1 MRLVVRIWLHGIV
14 LFLGV
19 TATVMT
25 ARFVMPREDA
35 IMAMQA
41 HPTLA
46 LGLGDRVL
54 GRRDDPAALDRELA
68 ALRRDAALVMTV
80 YRSDGALIASSADP
94 PLAPASAAELA
105 GLRAREVVSGRRLLV
120 GALRDGAVDAYAVA
134 RMPSKLW
141 PLHVFLLL
149 AVAITLALVFVAMP
163 MARSIARPL
172 EQLGALTRALGA
184 GDLAVRAE
192 VGRRDEIGTLGRAFN
207 DMAAQI
213 QRLRDAERQLLADV
227 SHELRTPLAR
237 IRVVLD
243 LASDAERAEVQRY
256 HAEITTD
263 LSELELLL
271 DDIIVSSRLDAGTHE
286 AAPWTLARPPL
297 RSRAMELS
305 ELLEATTTR
314 FRARWP
320 NRRLVSDDPPP
331 CAITGDPAILRRAL
345 DNLVDNA
352 RKYSPDDA
360 AIELRVAP
368 DPGGVRVVVI
378 DHGVGIE
385 LADQPRVFTPFFR
398 ADKSRTR
405 ATGGVGLGLTLARRI
420 IEAHG
425 GTIGF
430 ASEPGHG
437 AQFWFVLPLAEPVR
451 CVEAAPD
458 QAASWQANSIGLPSG
473 SRTIAEK

>member
-1 MRLVVRIWLHGIV
+1 MRLVVRIWLHGFV

-19 TATVMT
+19 TATVMV
-25 ARFVMPREDA
+25 ARFVMSREDA
-35 IMAMQA
+35 ILSLQT

-54 GRRDDPAALDRELA
+54 GRRDDPVALQRELG
-68 ALRRDAALVMTV
+68 ALRHDVALVMTV
-80 YRSDGALIASSADP
+80 YRADGALIASSADP
-94 PLAPASAAELA
+94 PLAPATAFELEA
-105 GLRAREVVSGRRLLV
+105 LRAREMVSGRRLLV
-120 GALRDGAVDAYAVA
+120 GALAAGAVEAYVVA
-134 RMPSKLW
+134 RMPSRLW

-149 AVAITLALVFVAMP
+149 ATAILLALVFVAMP

-172 EQLGALTRALGA
+172 EKLGALTRALGA
-184 GDLAVRAE
+184 GDLTVRAP
-192 VGRRDEIGTLGRAFN
+192 VGRRDEIGMLGRAFN

-213 QRLRDAERQLLADV
+213 QRLRAAERQLLADV

-243 LASDAERAEVQRY
+243 LASDADLEKVQRY

-271 DDIIVSSRLDAGTHE
+271 DDIIVSSRLELGASAEPPAET
-286 AAPWTLARPPL
+286 WTLAQPPL
-297 RSRAMELS
+297 RTRAMDLA
-305 ELLEATTTR
+305 ELLDATTTR

-320 NRRLVSDDPPP
+320 NRRLVCEDAAPF
-331 CAITGDPAILRRAL
+331 AITGDPAILRRAL

-360 AIELRVAP
+360 PIELRVAG
-368 DPGGVRVVVI
+368 DPGGVRIEVI
-378 DHGVGIE
+378 DHGAGIE

-398 ADKSRTR
+398 ADRSRTR

-420 IEAHG
+420 VEAHG

-430 ASEPGHG
+430 ASEPGRG
-437 AQFWFVLPLAEPVR
+437 SRFWFVLPV
-451 CVEAAPD
+451 APS
-458 QAASWQANSIGLPSG
+458 APAYSG
-473 SRTIAEK
+473 S

>member
-19 TATVMT
+19 TATVMV
-25 ARFVMPREDA
+25 ARFVMSREDA
-35 IMAMQA
+35 IMALQA

-54 GRRDDPAALDRELA
+54 GRRDDPAALQRELG

-80 YRSDGALIASSADP
+80 YRADGALIASSADP
-94 PLAPASAAELA
+94 PLAPATAFELDA
-105 GLRAREVVSGRRLLV
+105 LRAREMVSGRRLLV
-120 GALRDGAVDAYAVA
+120 GALEAGAVEAYVVA

-149 AVAITLALVFVAMP
+149 AVAIILALVFVAMP

-172 EQLGALTRALGA
+172 EKLGALTRALGA
-184 GDLAVRAE
+184 GDLTVRAPA
-192 VGRRDEIGTLGRAFN
+192 GRRDEIGMLGRAFN
-207 DMAAQI
+207 DMAGQI

-243 LASDAERAEVQRY
+243 LASDADLEKVQRY

-271 DDIIVSSRLDAGTHE
+271 DDIIVSSRLELGASAEPLPAET
-286 AAPWTLARPPL
+286 WTLARPPL
-297 RSRAMELS
+297 RTRAMDLA
-305 ELLEATTTR
+305 ELLDATTTR

-320 NRRLVSDDPPP
+320 NRRLVCEDAAPF
-331 CAITGDPAILRRAL
+331 AITGDPAILRRAL

-352 RKYSPDDA
+352 RKYSPVGSE
-360 AIELRVAP
+360 IEIGAGLTSRGVEVWVA
-368 DPGGVRVVVI
+368 DQGR
-378 DHGVGIE
+378 GIE
-385 LADQPRVFTPFFR
+385 TEFLPHLFEPFTQADIG
-398 ADKSRTR
+398 DTR
-405 ATGGVGLGLTLARRI
+405 RDHGVGLGLSISKGLV
-420 IEAHG
+420 EAMG
-425 GTIGF
+425 GTIEAWSMQGRGSRF
-430 ASEPGHG
+430 TV
-437 AQFWFVLPLAEPVR
+437 VLPRVVPSPSPVPDPYTLAPVR
-451 CVEAAPD
+451 
-458 QAASWQANSIGLPSG
+458 
-473 SRTIAEK
+473 

>member
-1 MRLVVRIWLHGIV
+1 MRLVVRIWLHGFV
-14 LFLGV
+14 LFVGIAAAVL
-19 TATVMT
+19 T
-25 ARFVMPREDA
+25 ARFVMSREDA
-35 IMAMQA
+35 ILAIQA

-54 GRRDDPAALDRELA
+54 GRRDDPAALQRELA
-68 ALRRDAALVMTV
+68 ALRHDVALVMTV
-80 YRSDGALIASSADP
+80 YRADGALIGSSVEP
-94 PLAPASAAELA
+94 PFAPASAAELA
-105 GLRAREVVSGRRLLV
+105 SLRAREMVSGQRFLV
-120 GALRDGAVDAYAVA
+120 GALDKTGAVDAYVVA
-134 RMPSKLW
+134 RMPSPWW
-141 PLHVFLLL
+141 PLHVVLLL
-149 AVAITLALVFVAMP
+149 AVAIILALVFVAIP

-172 EQLGALTRALGA
+172 EKLGALTRALGA
-184 GDLAVRAE
+184 GDLTVRADA
-192 VGRRDEIGTLGRAFN
+192 GRHDEIGALGRAFN

-213 QRLRDAERQLLADV
+213 QRLRDAERQLLGDV

-243 LASDAERAEVQRY
+243 LASDADLEKVQRY

-263 LSELELLL
+263 LSELEQLL
-271 DDIIVSSRLDAGTHE
+271 DDIIVSSRLELG
-286 AAPWTLARPPL
+286 AATAETWTLARPPL
-297 RSRAMELS
+297 RTRPMELA

-320 NRRLVSDDPPP
+320 NRRLVCDEPAPY
-331 CAITGDPAILRRAL
+331 AITGDPAILRRAL

-360 AIELRVAP
+360 PIELCVAGH
-368 DPGGVRVVVI
+368 PGGVRVEVV
-378 DHGVGIE
+378 DRGAGIE

-420 IEAHG
+420 VEAHG

-430 ASEPGHG
+430 ASDPGRG
-437 AQFWFVLPLAEPVR
+437 SRFWFVLPI
-451 CVEAAPD
+451 
-458 QAASWQANSIGLPSG
+458 AASDASDV
-473 SRTIAEK
+473 